1 MKTPL
6 NLLQDS
12 IIVPLYKFQK
22 DFLSKNAVHASC
34 KKVANFVF
42 NCSKETALIMLIF
55 NAVSIMSGHISQIG
69 GLKKSNREN
78 KDYLISQ
85 EKKELALDL
94 GLTIVPPFLLNN
106 YLKKKLESGAITTP
120 EAKEKLVNLVAP
132 VVGVSKDE
140 LYSTAHIRP
149 IKETIASV
157 CSKFTDAILKNDKKM
172 PKALEETLINLDQKF
187 KSKLPDYVSKFPS
200 PTLEDIATD
209 FDNLAKE
216 NKISQ
221 GILKKLHN
229 GSAYDDLCGQN
240 NGILI
245 MATIAYTILASNVV
259 MPILK
264 NKLANRSYEK
274 QLAKM
279 GETRESIKLKNKFKQ
294 CSYSTFEDSD
304 IFTPFGNTD
313 SSLSKNKE
321 TNIFDSFNPPPKKDT
336 FSSFNAYSKISSQSS
351 GLRI

>member
-6 NLLQDS
+6 NFLQDS
-12 IIVPLYKFQK
+12 LIVPVYNFHKN
-22 DFLSKNAVHASC
+22 FLSKNALNSSC

-55 NAVSIMSGHISQIG
+55 NAVSIVSSHLSQIG

-78 KDYLISQ
+78 KDYLLSQ

-106 YLKKKLESGAITTP
+106 FLKKKLESGVVTTP
-120 EAKEKLVNLVAP
+120 EAQEKLVNLVAP

-140 LYSTAHIRP
+140 LYSTEHIRP
-149 IKETIASV
+149 VKETLASIGA
-157 CSKFTDAILKNDKKM
+157 KFTGAVLKHDKKM
-172 PKALEETLINLDQKF
+172 PKGLEETLINLDQKF

-216 NKISQ
+216 NKISK
-221 GILKKLHN
+221 GILKKIYN

-245 MATIAYTILASNVV
+245 MATIAYTILASNVI

-279 GETRESIKLKNKFKQ
+279 GETKESIKRKKMLKQ
-294 CSYSTFEDSD
+294 CDYSIFEENDLFSSFSNVDSV
-304 IFTPFGNTD
+304 
-313 SSLSKNKE
+313 LSNKNE
-321 TNIFDSFNPPPKKDT
+321 TNVFDTFKTPPKKDT
-336 FSSFNAYSKISSQSS
+336 FSSFNTYSRIASQSN

>member
-6 NLLQDS
+6 NILQDS
-12 IIVPLYKFQK
+12 IIVPVYNFHKN
-22 DFLSKNAVHASC
+22 FLSKNAVHASC

-55 NAVSIMSGHISQIG
+55 NAVSILSGHISHIG

-106 YLKKKLESGAITTP
+106 FLKKKLESGVITTP
-120 EAKEKLVNLVAP
+120 EAQEKLVNLVAP

-140 LYSTAHIRP
+140 LYSTEHIRP

-157 CSKFTDAILKNDKKM
+157 CSKFTSAVLKHDKKM
-172 PKALEETLINLDQKF
+172 PKKLEETLISLDQNF

-245 MATIAYTILASNVV
+245 MATIAYTILASNVI

-279 GETRESIKLKNKFKQ
+279 GETRESIKRKKKFEQ
-294 CSYSTFEDSD
+294 CSYSIFENNELFS
-304 IFTPFGNTD
+304 PFEV
-313 SSLSKNKE
+313 SESLLSKNSENSVFNSFQSQSKNN
-321 TNIFDSFNPPPKKDT
+321 TFNSFNT
-336 FSSFNAYSKISSQSS
+336 YSRIASQSS